1 MAKADQIPITPEQ
14 ARNLRDPR
22 WRLSHLYK
30 ITDKAGKEVRF
41 VPNWAQSQLLD
52 DMHNQNLVLK
62 ARQLGFSTFITL
74 YALDRCIFEKNYRA
88 GVIAHNLDD
97 AKRIFRDK
105 IKYAYDR
112 LPQEIKE
119 AVPAETDRSGELL
132 FGNNSSISVATSF
145 RSGTLQF
152 LHISEFGK
160 ICRKYPDK
168 AKEIVTG
175 ALQAVQAGQ
184 IVFIESTAEGRGGYF
199 FDYCETARK
208 LKESGKKLT
217 SLDYAFHFFPWHGE
231 PAYSIDP
238 VGVPVNPEFH
248 AYFDDLELRHGIKLK
263 PGQKAWYIKKWE
275 VLGEDIYQ
283 EFPSTPEEAFKA
295 SVRGAYFTKQ
305 FTEARKEGRI
315 CSVPWHRD
323 LLVDT
328 WWDLGIND
336 QTAIWFSQTVGREI
350 HLIDYAEATGEGF
363 QYYKDLLDD
372 KGYRYGQH
380 HAPHDITV
388 RELSTGISRL
398 ESARKLGIAFDVIPR
413 CAVKLDSIDA
423 ARNIL
428 HLCWFDEE
436 KCDLGIQ
443 RLENYRKQW
452 DERLGTYKREPLH
465 DENSNGSDAFQ
476 GLAMGIS
483 MQDRGKASSRK
494 VVVPSAQGWT

>member
-1 MAKADQIPITPEQ
+1 MVKAEQVILTSEQ
-14 ARNLRDPR
+14 ANNLRDPR

-30 ITDKAGKEVRF
+30 ITDKSGKEIQF
-41 VPNWAQSQLLD
+41 VPNWAQGRLLD
-52 DMHNQNLVLK
+52 DLHNQNIVLK

-119 AVPAETDRSGELL
+119 VVPAETDRSGELL

-184 IVFIESTAEGRGGYF
+184 MVFIESTAEGRGGYF

-208 LKESGKKLT
+208 LQEQGKTL
-217 SLDYAFHFFPWHGE
+217 SPLDYRFHFFAWHGSPE
-231 PAYSIDP
+231 YVIDP
-238 VGVPVNPEFH
+238 HGVPITPTFH
-248 AYFDDLELRHGIKLK
+248 EYFDDLEYKHGVSLT
-263 PGQKAWYIKKWE
+263 PEQKAWYIKKWE
-275 VLGEDIYQ
+275 ILGDDIYQ
-283 EFPSTPEEAFKA
+283 EYPSTPDEAFKA
-295 SVRGAYFTKQ
+295 SIQGAYFTKQ
-305 FTEARKEGRI
+305 LTEARKDGRI
-315 CSVPWHRD
+315 CSVPWHQD

-336 QTAIWFSQTVGREI
+336 QTAIWFTQVVGRER
-350 HLIDYAEATGEGF
+350 HVIDYVEATGEGF
-363 QYYKDLLDD
+363 GYYKDLLD
-372 KGYRYGQH
+372 GREYRYGTH
-380 HAPHDITV
+380 NAPHDISV

-398 ESARKLGIAFDVIPR
+398 ESARKLGIDFTVIPR
-413 CAVKLDSIDA
+413 CKAKMDSIDA
-423 ARNIL
+423 ARNIFPQ
-428 HLCWFDEE
+428 CWFDEA
-436 KCDLGIQ
+436 KCDLGLQ

-452 DERLGTYKREPLH
+452 DERLGCFKREPLH
-465 DENSNGSDAFQ
+465 DENSNGADAFQ
-476 GLAMGIS
+476 GLAMGIL
-483 MQDRGKASSRK
+483 MQQRGQASSRK
-494 VVVPSAQGWT
+494 IVVKSAQGWA